1 MTESVAVAGVL
12 VAWLGAAL
20 IAVSDGRRG
29 LALGLA
35 VVAAGLTAATYPKGG
50 PAAAVALGMGGA
62 GAAALRLRGGPPG
75 WAIMPPGSTPRII
88 LSLMSLA
95 AGGLVGIWLTSGPYV
110 PARVAVLT
118 VCVLS
123 LARVWTADRRVG
135 ALASA
140 SALALALGTIGGL
153 GAVTTGAAVAVV
165 LAALPA
171 ADRRAPDLSE
181 PAEAGG

>member
-1 MTESVAVAGVL
+1 VTEAVAVAGAL
-12 VAWLGAAL
+12 VAWLGAAT
-20 IAVSDGRRG
+20 IGVSDGRRG
-29 LALGLA
+29 MALGLA
-35 VVAAGLTAATYPKGG
+35 MAAAGLAAATYPKGG
-50 PAAAVALGMGGA
+50 LAAAVALVVGGL
-62 GAAALRLRGGPPG
+62 GAATLRLRAGPPG

-88 LSLMSLA
+88 LGLMSLA
-95 AGGLVGIWLTSGPYV
+95 AGGLVGIWLTTGPYV

-123 LARVWTADRRVG
+123 LARVWTAERRVG

-140 SALALALGTIGGL
+140 SALAMALGTIGGL
-153 GAVTTGAAVAVV
+153 GAVATGAAVAVV

-171 ADRRAPDLSE
+171 SERRVPDLSE